1 MINNYSIKTN
11 TYIMSLLLT
20 FGAPASAHAQTFPT
34 RPMRI
39 ILGFTLGTGADI
51 TARAVGQKLSE
62 RFAQPVIVENRV
74 GASATL
80 ATERVATAQPDGHT
94 LLILTSAE
102 PPQAALGRKLNYDLR
117 RDLVP
122 ITMMANGPLLVA
134 VSAPLPASNVRELV
148 ALALARG
155 GKLTCGSGGVGTATH
170 LAQVLF
176 NLKTRTS
183 TTHVPFKGAPEG
195 LVAVAGGE
203 IDMSFPGI
211 PATLPHI
218 ESGKVRALAVTSARR
233 ASLLPNVPTLDEAG
247 VSGYELVS
255 WYGVAAPAGVAGGII
270 DKLNGAVVQA
280 INAPEMKASLIK
292 QGFEPFTNTPGEF
305 RALLEREIAQS
316 AALVKAAGITWKN

>member
-1 MINNYSIKTN
+1 MC
-11 TYIMSLLLT
+11 LLLT
-20 FGAPASAHAQTFPT
+20 LGLLASAQAQTFPS
-34 RPMRI
+34 RPLRI
-39 ILGFTLGTGADI
+39 ILGFTPGTGADI

-62 RFAQPVIVENRV
+62 RFGQPVIVENRV

-94 LLILTSAE
+94 LLVLTSAE

-117 RDLVP
+117 RDLQP
-122 ITMMANGPLLVA
+122 ISMMANGPLLVA
-134 VSAPLPASNVRELV
+134 VSAPLPASNVHELV
-148 ALALARG
+148 ALVLARG

-176 NLKTRTS
+176 NLKTKTS
-183 TTHVPFKGAPEG
+183 TTHVPFKGAPESV
-195 LVAVAGGE
+195 VAVAGGE

-233 ASLLPNVPTLDEAG
+233 ASLLPNVPTLDESG
-247 VSGYELVS
+247 VGGYELVS
-255 WYGVAAPAGVAGGII
+255 WYGIAAPAGVAGSII
-270 DKLNGAVVQA
+270 DKLNGAVAQA

-305 RALLEREIAQS
+305 RAMLEREIAQG